1 MAQTLIQPTGLAGR
15 LRRTLRNPSIPV
27 TVWIIFIA
35 IAVPAAI
42 FGPGLARRASE
53 NIREQ
58 RSLHSPPIIAPIAG
72 AQINP
77 WLRNNASRLMGATTP
92 IEWSGVNFQSGPCF
106 AENLSLLPKDKW
118 SAAIIEGCHRL
129 DGIQAR
135 YESSCVSADAC
146 TVPAEA
152 KHELQAVIDYL
163 VASYADAGY
172 VLPYEVE
179 EQSQ

>member
-15 LRRTLRNPSIPV
+15 LRRALRNPSIPV
-27 TVWIIFIA
+27 TVWTIVA
-35 IAVPAAI
+35 VIAVLAAI
-42 FGPGLARRASE
+42 FGPGLVRSATE

-58 RSLHSPPIIAPIAG
+58 RRLHSPPIIAPIAG

-77 WLRNNASRLMGATTP
+77 WLRNNARRLMDATTP
-92 IEWSGVNFQSGPCF
+92 IEWRGVNFQSGSCY

-118 SAAIIEGCHRL
+118 SAAIIEACHRL

-146 TVPAEA
+146 LVPAEA
-152 KHELQAVIDYL
+152 KRELQAVIDYL
-163 VASYADAGY
+163 VAAYADAGY
-172 VLPYEVE
+172 VLPYQVE